1 MFSVLPINPILMDK
15 NVPLVSSLSIGI
27 NKFVNASAVHMV
39 GYIIRTLI
47 NVNAKRINSGQVIA
61 AYNVIILNILI

>member
-39 GYIIRTLI
+39 GYIVGTLI